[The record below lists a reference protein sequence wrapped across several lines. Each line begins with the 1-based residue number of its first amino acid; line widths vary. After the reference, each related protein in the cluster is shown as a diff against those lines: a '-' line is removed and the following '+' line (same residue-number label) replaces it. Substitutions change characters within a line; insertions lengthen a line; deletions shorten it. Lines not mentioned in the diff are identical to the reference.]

1 MFLFSSRRTIP
12 LNELPSGSLKPD
24 ILPVW
29 PFCIKVST
37 CFWVS
42 FLPCISIG
50 IRKSQDFR
58 YRVHPQAVFP
68 FTISPCP
75 HLGHFNTTAIFSP
88 FSFFPFPFSLLYYGR
103 RIAEKEPR
111 TDKKCG
117 RPRRCGDNPRFQII
131 CHVAFLSH
139 FQGVYRP
146 LYGKFR
152 LRSPSGIGGVRK

>member
-88 FSFFPFPFSLLYYGR
+88 FSFFPFPFSLSFLVFLSSSSFSSGHL
-103 RIAEKEPR
+103 IGTVFDHAQLLFPLP
-111 TDKKCG
+111 CQL
-117 RPRRCGDNPRFQII
+117 CRFQK
-131 CHVAFLSH
+131 VVLN
-139 FQGVYRP
+139 GVDE
-146 LYGKFR
+146 LYTCR
-152 LRSPSGIGGVRK
+152 CC

>member
-1 MFLFSSRRTIP
+1 MFLFSSRRIIP
-12 LNELPSGSLKPD
+12 LNGLPFGSLKPD

-29 PFCIKVST
+29 PFCINVST

-75 HLGHFNTTAIFSP
+75 HLGHYKCKIRFIRVLLPAPLYPTTAIFSP
-88 FSFFPFPFSLLYYGR
+88 FSFFPFPFSLSFL
-103 RIAEKEPR
+103 
-111 TDKKCG
+111 
-117 RPRRCGDNPRFQII
+117 
-131 CHVAFLSH
+131 VFLS
-139 FQGVYRP
+139 
-146 LYGKFR
+146 
-152 LRSPSGIGGVRK
+152 SPSFSSGVSTVIVFAEE

>member
-29 PFCIKVST
+29 PFCINVST

-75 HLGHFNTTAIFSP
+75 HLGHFNTTAIFSL
-88 FSFFPFPFSLLYYGR
+88 FSFFPVFPVVDGDRFVFCERDRVADGVPSFRDGGNSCDVIILLQCVDDCLHG
-103 RIAEKEPR
+103 
-111 TDKKCG
+111 
-117 RPRRCGDNPRFQII
+117 
-131 CHVAFLSH
+131 
-139 FQGVYRP
+139 
-146 LYGKFR
+146 
-152 LRSPSGIGGVRK
+152 